1 MTILTTVTDAEAKV
15 VDAVRELQGP
25 VVEYVRKGVDLAGER
40 LPKVSYPAT
49 FPKPV
54 EVLDSQYEF
63 VTALLAAQHD
73 LVKAVTETVAPLY
86 GAQAPKAKAAKAA
99 KATRS
104 AA

>member
-25 VVEYVRKGVDLAGER
+25 VVEYARKGVDLAGER

-49 FPKPV
+49 FPKPI
-54 EVLDSQYEF
+54 EVIDSQYAF
-63 VTALLAAQHD
+63 VTALLAAQHE
-73 LVKAVTETVAPLY
+73 LVKAVAETVAPLY
-86 GAQAPKAKAAKAA
+86 GVPATHAKPKAT
-99 KATRS
+99 KATKS